1 VSERIKDF
9 TDLFLSFLIKYSSII
24 ILSIV
29 VAFVEMYYA
38 IKNDETLS
46 YAYVIMLG
54 MASIFV
60 GVGIGYSV
68 GHNYGLNAGL
78 YACAITT
85 YCGKEFIIIMIQKRS
100 GIVDK
105 LVNYI
110 QKLVNKKTNHDD

>member
-1 VSERIKDF
+1 MQDDIK
-9 TDLFLSFLIKYSSII
+9 LFSHSLIAFMSKYSSII

-29 VAFVEMYYA
+29 VAVVEMYYA
-38 IKNDETLS
+38 IKNDKTLS
-46 YAYVIMLG
+46 YTYVLMLG

-85 YCGKEFIIIMIQKRS
+85 YCGKEFIILMIQKRTE
-100 GIVDK
+100 IVGK
-105 LVNYI
+105 IVSYI
-110 QKLVNKKTNHDD
+110 QKLVTKKTKIND

>member
-1 VSERIKDF
+1 MQETVKPLYDSLVAFI
-9 TDLFLSFLIKYSSII
+9 SKYSSII

-38 IKNDETLS
+38 IKNDKTLS
-46 YAYVIMLG
+46 FTYVIMLG
-54 MASIFV
+54 LASIFV

-85 YCGKEFIIIMIQKRS
+85 YCGKEFIIIMIQKRPE
-100 GIVDK
+100 ILDK
-105 LVNYI
+105 LVSYI
-110 QKLVNKKTNHDD
+110 QKLVTKKTKIDE